1 MIDYS
6 LVRSIHIACV
16 ILSGLGFA
24 LRSVWMLRQ
33 SPLMSNLWV
42 RTLPHVVD
50 SVLLASALTLS
61 VLSHQY
67 PLAQGWLTVKVL
79 VLFLYIVSGAIALR
93 YGSSARARLY
103 YLGLAFL
110 AYGFIISV
118 AVTRHPLGVF
128 AGMTGLGVN

>member
-1 MIDYS
+1 M
-6 LVRSIHIACV
+6 ACV
-16 ILSGLGFA
+16 IISGLGFA
-24 LRSVWMLRQ
+24 FRSVWMLQQ
-33 SPLMSNLWV
+33 SPLMVNLWV

-50 SVLLASALTLS
+50 SVLLASAVTLS

-67 PLAQGWLTVKVL
+67 PLTQDWLTVKVL
-79 VLFLYIVSGAIALR
+79 VLVLYIVSGAMALR
-93 YGSSARARLY
+93 YATSGRARLY
-103 YLGLAFL
+103 CLGLAFL